1 MASQSS
7 YYQYS
12 QNDPNLFLRP
22 GIKGEFN
29 DRSLDNSGYGALP
42 AVEQNQT
49 YLAYFESVGGTG
61 PEIIGQTAYFIKY
74 LIDTQGNVTT
84 PEAENTSL
92 YNLISNFELGKNA
105 LVKLIDNDPLATAN
119 PNDDTLTGL
128 HSITGI
134 GTIKPILYTET
145 GSGVPD
151 YVTTMSF
158 QWSSGQDVVGNAEN
172 FAMEINK
179 TSSQNQSNLTLDT
192 PVAITFQQVVTAPLV
207 SNLIFDNNIT
217 ASFVK
222 GEITGDTK
230 IKLEFYLATT
240 LTFTVNSPTSKT
252 KIDLKKNGTIIGT
265 FFIQGSS
272 IVFGNFLYNAQVDS
286 YVDYLDTNISAIVS
300 TTPPNPS
307 YFSNFTPPT
316 LPAYAFIS
324 ADLNYPIV
332 DGDKFTLE
340 ATRNQGDIGIFGGYV
355 KTYQEYLPG
364 NIFIEGL
371 SGITQG
377 SYYWSSGSNSN
388 VGFTWLTSSNALS
401 AFYGGEYK
409 QLSPTASLNFGLSE
423 ISTQFQIIPG
433 DVFRFEYSQNNY
445 FKVMEVDDETN
456 PVKFKV
462 FPKIPTGINLNHFV
476 LYRLAD
482 DGKYIILDVDKLI
495 SGNSFTGIIQPE
507 YISQELS
514 DNYNNIIQDL
524 TQKGI
529 IS

>member
-29 DRSLDNSGYGALP
+29 DGSLDNSGYGALP

-49 YLAYFESVGGTG
+49 YIAYFESVGGTG
-61 PEIIGQTAYFIKY
+61 PEIIGQTAYFVKY

-119 PNDDTLTGL
+119 PNDDSLTGL

-179 TSSQNQSNLTLDT
+179 TSSQNQSNLTFIT
-192 PVAITFQQVVTAPLV
+192 PVAITFQQFVTAPSS
-207 SNLIFDNNIT
+207 SNLTFNNNIT

-222 GEITGDTK
+222 GESTGDTK
-230 IKLEFYLATT
+230 IKLEFYLASSLT
-240 LTFTVNSPTSKT
+240 LTPLSPTSKT

-265 FFIQGSS
+265 FFLQGNSAVS
-272 IVFGNFLYNAQVDS
+272 GEFIISPEINS
-286 YVDYLDTNISAIVS
+286 YVEYLDTNVSSIVS
-300 TTPPNPS
+300 TTPSDNS
-307 YFSNFTPPT
+307 IYSSII

-332 DGDKFTLE
+332 DGDEFTLE
-340 ATRNQGDIGIFGGYV
+340 ATRLQGFINIFGGYV

-423 ISTQFQIIPG
+423 ISTQFQITPG

-482 DGKYIILDVDKLI
+482 DGKYIILDVDKLV